1 MTSMRWP
8 VPVTKEF
15 ILHGLLL
22 FLGLLGF
29 YQFYWGR
36 FFVFVATGLA
46 LVGLWAA
53 LVRRWEMTIPI
64 QLFFLGT
71 WSYNFFEGVG
81 DRSLQ
86 IVGVMLAFLFL
97 LAYGFWMLLERPTLK
112 ALTLL
117 HSLYLT
123 LATLIVWE
131 LALLIKLFWP
141 VEPWSRTFVVVAA
154 FIFLR
159 MAIHLR
165 LGGETSTRPLVA
177 PLVIILFLISV
188 VIYSTPI
195 PLS

>member
-1 MTSMRWP
+1 MKSLRFP
-8 VPVTKEF
+8 VPVTKELLIHF
-15 ILHGLLL
+15 ALLL
-22 FLGLLGF
+22 LGLLGF

-36 FFVFVATGLA
+36 FLVFVATGLA
-46 LVGLWAA
+46 LVGLWAV

-71 WSYNFFEGVG
+71 WSYNFFDGVG

-123 LATLIVWE
+123 LATLVVWE